1 MGTEEAGPSPKGK
14 DLSARSSCAHGRMVN
29 DERTVDGQITGCVIC
44 EECGAVLP
52 PSLPASP
59 DS

>member
-1 MGTEEAGPSPKGK
+1 MGTEEAGPSSKEK
-14 DLSARSSCAHGRMVN
+14 NLSASSTCVHGRMVN
-29 DERTVDGQITGCVIC
+29 DERTPAGETTGRLIC
-44 EECGAVLP
+44 MECGAVLS